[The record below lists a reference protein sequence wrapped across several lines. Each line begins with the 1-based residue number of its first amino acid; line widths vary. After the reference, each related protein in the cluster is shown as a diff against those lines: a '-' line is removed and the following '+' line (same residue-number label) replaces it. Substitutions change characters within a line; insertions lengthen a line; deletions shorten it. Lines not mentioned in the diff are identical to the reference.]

1 MVITRIKYPK
11 NERQRDFNRL
21 YVEIKVSVQ
30 AGFSLRMLVSEETLF
45 HEIDNKKIQIDNKN
59 YWLKGD
65 FH

>member
-1 MVITRIKYPK
+1 MRD
-11 NERQRDFNRL
+11 RDFNRL

-30 AGFSLRMLVSEETLF
+30 AGFSLRMLVAGETLF